1 MGFSM
6 MIVGFFFIF
15 FDLNFGKINI
25 LPDLIAYI
33 FIYFAAAKVI
43 SKMENKYFVIFKKTS
58 LLLIFLNALDL
69 FIKYS
74 SFLDGV
80 INNPETMQGGVF
92 VVLFTITYLSMMVY
106 MFFHLT
112 KGIEMA
118 AEELDNKSLA
128 EKARKVFR
136 LFSIY
141 TMSIAAVNLIAIIVF
156 KQPFPTISL
165 DGLSAFLLII
175 AVMATLIY
183 VFVQVCSLL
192 NRAENTFS
200 EAKKTTDY

>member
-1 MGFSM
+1 MGFST
-6 MIVGFFFIF
+6 MILGFFFIF
-15 FDLNFGKINI
+15 FDFNFGKINI
-25 LPDLIAYI
+25 LPDLIGYI

-43 SKMENKYFVIFKKTS
+43 SKMGNRYFAIFKKTC
-58 LLLIFLNALDL
+58 LLLIFLNALDM

-80 INNPETMQGGVF
+80 INNPETIQGRVF

-156 KQPFPTISL
+156 KQPFPTISI

-175 AVMATLIY
+175 AVMAALIY

-192 NRAENTFS
+192 NRAEIAFS
-200 EAKKTTDY
+200 EAKKTIEF